1 MLFKDITILDENFE
15 IKEHMYVGV
24 KDAFIKYVGDKMPE
38 EDYGEVYD
46 GNNRLLM
53 PAFYNM
59 HSHNPMV
66 LMRGYGENMPLAN
79 WLNERIFPFEAHLT
93 EDDMYWGTLMGVA
106 ESVRYGIAASTDMY
120 LGENAQA
127 RAYSESGFKSNISN
141 SVTCFDDSDYR
152 DYRDMPYYKNTLKAI
167 KDWDGYDDGRIHV
180 EYALHAEYTSN
191 EKIARQL
198 AEVCQENESTMHVH
212 VSETASEVK
221 ACRERHDGKS
231 PVKYL
236 ADCGIFDRP
245 TVAAH
250 CVHVDDDDIEI
261 LRAKNV
267 TVASCPK
274 SNLKLASG
282 IAPIYRLMEGG
293 VNVTIGTDSV
303 VSNNCLNMIEE
314 IRYFNLL
321 QKGSTGIATAI
332 DPRETIYAATRAGAI
347 GQGRKDCG
355 LIKEGFRADIIALDI
370 DTVYNFPQYNLLNN
384 LVYSMSGNDVVLT
397 MVDGRVLYKEGMFPT
412 LDIEKL
418 KFECNNSI
426 KRILGELSK

>member
-15 IKEHMYVGV
+15 VREHMYVGV

-38 EDYGEVYD
+38 EDFGEVYD
-46 GNNRLLM
+46 GKNRFLM
-53 PAFYNM
+53 PSMYNM

-66 LMRGYGENMPLAN
+66 LMRGYGENVPLQE
-79 WLNERIFPFEAHLT
+79 WLNELIFPFEGHLT
-93 EDDMYWGTLMGVA
+93 EDDMYWGALMGVA
-106 ESVRYGIAASTDMY
+106 ESVRYGIGSSTDMY
-120 LGENAQA
+120 LNENALG
-127 RAYSESGFKSNISN
+127 RAYSESGFKANFSNC
-141 SVTCFDDSDYR
+141 VMCFDDSDYK
-152 DYRDMPYYKNTLKAI
+152 DLPIYKSTLDAI
-167 KDWDGYDDGRIHV
+167 KNWDGYDDGRIHA
-180 EYALHAEYTSN
+180 EFSLHAEYTSN

-198 AEVCQENESTMHVH
+198 AEVCIANNSSMHVH
-212 VSETASEVK
+212 VSETAGEVQECK
-221 ACRERHDGKS
+221 ERHDGKS

-261 LRAKNV
+261 LREKNV

-282 IAPIYRLMEGG
+282 IAPVYKLMQGG

-303 VSNNCLNMIEE
+303 ASNNCLNMIEE
-314 IRYFNLL
+314 IRDFNLL

-332 DPRETIYAATRAGAI
+332 DPRETIFAATRGGAV
-347 GQGRKDCG
+347 GQQRMDCG
-355 LIKEGFRADIIALDI
+355 IIKEGFRADIAVLDT

-384 LVYSMSGNDVVLT
+384 LVYSFSGNDVVLT
-397 MVDGRVLYKEGMFPT
+397 MIDGRVMYRDGMFPT
-412 LDIEKL
+412 LDLERI
-418 KFECNNSI
+418 KFECSKSI
-426 KRILGELSK
+426 KRILGELNK